1 MRIVIFGCG
10 MDLLMAQTSTRVG
23 LNQAWNQM
31 KYRLERFPD
40 PNVAPAILAMV
51 NLRDYIGP
59 QI

>member
-1 MRIVIFGCG
+1 MRIVIFGFG

-31 KYRLERFPD
+31 KYRLEGFPD
-40 PNVAPAILAMV
+40 LNVALAILAMV